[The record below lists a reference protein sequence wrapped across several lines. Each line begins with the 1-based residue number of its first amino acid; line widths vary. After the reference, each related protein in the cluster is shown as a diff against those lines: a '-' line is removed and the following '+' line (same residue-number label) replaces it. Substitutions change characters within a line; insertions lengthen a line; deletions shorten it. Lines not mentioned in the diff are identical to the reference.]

1 MLFPAPL
8 LMSAAIGRK
17 IYGHII
23 KATLS
28 VPVHEAHGGGAG
40 GTSLRPPGF
49 AVLVSSH
56 KVGTQTTRQVTLEW
70 PVPGSGGR
78 DSRGSIS
85 HSSHRQQHSSAASTI
100 HHCQTLDFCMWLR
113 LGDGSYLEPGRW
125 LQMTLN

>member
-23 KATLS
+23 KATLP

-49 AVLVSSH
+49 AAVVSSH

-78 DSRGSIS
+78 DS
-85 HSSHRQQHSSAASTI
+85 
-100 HHCQTLDFCMWLR
+100 
-113 LGDGSYLEPGRW
+113 
-125 LQMTLN
+125 